1 MTTAGHIGFQENS
14 ITDFQKRTKNIAYVK
29 VLPKHMNIHI
39 FDPENKFHSYMHI
52 LICPSSFFP
61 EIPMNGVYVVSEML
75 CRRFFGVFC
84 NLMSV

>member
-1 MTTAGHIGFQENS
+1 
-14 ITDFQKRTKNIAYVK
+14 
-29 VLPKHMNIHI
+29 MNIHI

-84 NLMSV
+84 YLMSV